1 MVRVSAKP
9 DRLHLGTR
17 VGPHSGP
24 SEEETLQASSASG
37 AKTSLGPEL
46 RSSRMISG
54 IPPLQSHGVGSD
66 IPDMGLNRD
75 LMDEEALLGFPE
87 MDLGDPY
94 IGGEDL

>member
-24 SEEETLQASSASG
+24 SEEETLQASS
-37 AKTSLGPEL
+37 EL